1 MSILSYDQICY
12 RILLTIG
19 DSLDLKKML
28 SLSLSTYMKELS
40 CTMGAIFLI
49 TENTISQN
57 PLPLVYSIPRS
68 IEKNASFNALAEDLM
83 HSNLNMKDIIVR
95 EANDQS
101 GIYYIMSLS
110 DFGILILFKK
120 KEKLPEE
127 LLQLLQP
134 INQKLGTACKACLQ
148 NEALQSSSRRFMEM
162 ANLLPGIIL
171 ELDRDYRIIFFN
183 QRTQE
188 IFKQID
194 SDEFLPQTIFDFF
207 LPEDELSIIHLLQQA
222 ESGIPL
228 ISQDLWMKNSRGE
241 RFMVNLLLSPIT
253 TRNRINGFRGIAI
266 DISARVKLEQDLIY
280 RDKILHAITQSTQ
293 ELLKNETLDTSMGSA
308 LEILGKAID
317 MDRVYYFTTTLDSQN
332 NIQSISKKAAWNNIQ
347 FEPQTNKPEMQN
359 IPLDAIEVFIE
370 PLLNHQP
377 FMVIVKNLEDTPTQQ
392 LLVEQNIQSL
402 LVLPIYIRDI
412 FWGFIGFDDCHK
424 ERKWSQSEQ
433 DLLKI
438 FTTSVAETIERKEA
452 EKESKQL
459 YDNLMED
466 LEMAQ
471 KIQTYILPPWFKK
484 QDPLLISSNYL
495 PWDKIGGDL
504 YDFIQI
510 SEQKFAVYVG
520 DISGHGVQAALIMTA
535 VKSVIHMI
543 VSGETKNPDPAIILT
558 KINKS
563 LSNGLFYDNY
573 MTMCY
578 CLIDLEA
585 MTISSL
591 NAGHPPVMLIN
602 DGTVKLLDATGDIPL
617 GWIEDY
623 TYSGTLVQ
631 TVPFSQEDI
640 LCLYTD
646 GVFDC
651 ANNNDEFLGI
661 GQFNQLMIQ
670 ELAKNKCIMLPHICY
685 QTLAD
690 KGYTKLSDDFTFIA
704 LQLNPSLYN
713 SHNIFCYDAKSQIP
727 LIEPAAEA
735 CEQFILNQGFSEI
748 KAMQVKLIVF
758 EFFTNIIKHGL
769 DGVTNELVLI
779 EVNCTT
785 KSDISITF
793 RDRAKAW
800 ELPPKESSFENFF
813 DALNLEAATSGRGIQ
828 MIYAITRDHSRI
840 RYHRVNETTFF
851 LDSE

>member
-19 DSLDLKKML
+19 ASLDLKKML

-40 CTMGAIFLI
+40 CTMGAVFLI
-49 TENTISQN
+49 TKNTVAQN
-57 PLPLVYSIPRS
+57 SLPLVYSIPRS
-68 IEKNASFNALAEDLM
+68 IEKNASFNALVEDLM
-83 HSNLNMKDIIVR
+83 HSNLNMKDIITR

-110 DFGILILFKK
+110 DFGMLILFKK
-120 KEKLPEE
+120 NEKLPEGM
-127 LLQLLQP
+127 LQLLQP

-148 NEALQSSSRRFMEM
+148 NEALQSSSRRFKEM

-194 SDEFLPQTIFDFF
+194 SDEFLPKTIFDFF
-207 LPEDELSIIHLLQQA
+207 LPEDKSCITHLLHQV

-228 ISQDLWMKNSRGE
+228 TSQDLWMTNSRGE
-241 RFMVNLLLSPIT
+241 RFMVNLLLSPIVN
-253 TRNRINGFRGIAI
+253 RNMITGFRGIAI
-266 DISARVKLEQDLIY
+266 DITSRILLEQDLLY
-280 RDKILHAITQSTQ
+280 QDKILHAITLSTQ
-293 ELLKNETLDTSMGSA
+293 ELLKNEALYTSMSAA
-308 LEILGKAID
+308 LEILGKAVD
-317 MDRVYYFTTTLDSQN
+317 ADRIYFYTSTLDAQNKVKSVSQQTEWSNIHTKSQDN
-332 NIQSISKKAAWNNIQ
+332 NPELQNLPSEAIKAFLKPLINRQPFIAIVKNIEDTFTREMLMEQEIQSI
-347 FEPQTNKPEMQN
+347 
-359 IPLDAIEVFIE
+359 
-370 PLLNHQP
+370 
-377 FMVIVKNLEDTPTQQ
+377 
-392 LLVEQNIQSL
+392 
-402 LVLPIYIRDI
+402 LVLPIYVRDI
-412 FWGFIGFDDCHK
+412 FRGFIGYVDCRK
-424 ERKWSQSEQ
+424 ERIWSKIEQ
-433 DLLKI
+433 DLLTV
-438 FTTSVAETIERKEA
+438 FVTSVAETIERKEA
-452 EKESKQL
+452 EEENKLL

-466 LEMAQ
+466 LETAQ

-484 QDPLLISSNYL
+484 QAPLMISSNYL

-504 YDFIQI
+504 FDCIQI
-510 SEQKFAVYVG
+510 SEKKFVVYIG
-520 DISGHGVQAALIMTA
+520 DISGHGIQAALIMTA
-535 VKSVIHMI
+535 VKSMIHMI
-543 VSGETKNPDPAIILT
+543 VTGEKNNPDPASIVT
-558 KINKS
+558 KINKA

-578 CLIDLEA
+578 CLIDLET

-591 NAGHPPVMLIN
+591 NAGHPPVMMIN
-602 DGTVKLLDATGDIPL
+602 NGSVRLLDATGDIPL
-617 GWIEDY
+617 GWVEDY
-623 TYSGTLVQ
+623 TYSDSLVQ

-651 ANNNDEFLGI
+651 TNSSDEMLGI
-661 GQFNQLMIQ
+661 EQFNQLIIPDI
-670 ELAKNKCIMLPHICY
+670 AKENYIMLPHLCY

-704 LQLNPSLYN
+704 LQLNPGWLN
-713 SHNIFCYDAKSQIP
+713 THNVFSYDAKSQLP
-727 LIEPAAEA
+727 LVEPTADA
-735 CEQFILNQGFSEI
+735 CEKFLLSQGFSEG

-758 EFFTNIIKHGL
+758 EFFTNIVTHGL
-769 DGVTNELVLI
+769 DGKTNELILI
-779 EVNCTT
+779 EIDCSA
-785 KSDISITF
+785 KSEISITF

-800 ELPPKESSFENFF
+800 ELPPKDPSFENFF

-828 MIYAITRDHSRI
+828 MIYATTRDHSRI

-851 LDSE
+851 LDRE